1 MRDQAPDIA
10 WMQYGKHLRG
20 QQQTALAGCR
30 KDTPEPIPSPPRAD
44 VWSCKRP
51 QRVSSS
57 SAALL
62 RDTAHV
68 VYFASPSCSPDSM

>member
-30 KDTPEPIPSPPRAD
+30 KGTGTCPE
-44 VWSCKRP
+44 
-51 QRVSSS
+51 
-57 SAALL
+57 SAEGGRMEL
-62 RDTAHV
+62 
-68 VYFASPSCSPDSM
+68 